1 MPERLPLEGPSAK
14 QYEEQE
20 AFERAL
26 FEYAGVDPDRFK
38 ALTRNRSN
46 MNVPMNERQITML
59 VVRYLA
65 MVCEA
70 LNVQLHSG
78 REMDVRKAL
87 ERCTRCADHIEH
99 IAKDDFEG
107 VAATTRLQRL
117 ADSLEWLAVVRDE
130 FDLEL
135 SFSGLHVPTANAMN
149 EVRAA
154 ALALAN

>member
-1 MPERLPLEGPSAK
+1 MSERLPFEGPFPR

-46 MNVPMNERQITML
+46 MNMTMNERQITML

-70 LNVQLHSG
+70 LNSQLHSG

-99 IAKDDFEG
+99 IAKDDFES
-107 VAATTRLQRL
+107 VAATTRLRRL
-117 ADSLEWLAVVRDE
+117 ADSLEWLAVVREE
-130 FDLEL
+130 FELEL